1 VQRIHFDLRED
12 EQSAWLPVDM
22 LPDAVVGDRVAVSS
36 DLLAA
41 ARVGTV
47 VETVDDDQRGRF
59 HRVTFEPDG

>member
-12 EQSAWLPVDM
+12 EQSAWVPVDL
-22 LPDAVVGDRVAVSS
+22 LPDAVSGDRIAVSS
-36 DLLAA
+36 DLLAT

-59 HRVTFEPDG
+59 HRVSFEPDS